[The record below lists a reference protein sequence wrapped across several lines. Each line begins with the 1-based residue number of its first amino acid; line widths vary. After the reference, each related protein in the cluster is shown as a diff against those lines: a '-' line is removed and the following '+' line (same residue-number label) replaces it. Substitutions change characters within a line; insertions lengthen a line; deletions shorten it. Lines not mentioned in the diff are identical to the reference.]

1 MQPYF
6 LPYLGYFHLV
16 DAVDAFVILDTV
28 KYPKGGWVNR
38 NRILIEGVDRWL
50 TLPVSSRASSISEKS
65 YVLDH
70 RDFIRIEKM
79 VSRAYSRSPRL
90 GEFQALLAE
99 WWHSPIRNVSETNMF
114 FVRGIMERLG
124 RVLPR
129 FVNASSVQTDGA
141 TGQDRILKIAQNLG
155 ATSYVNLIGGQRLYQ
170 KSAFNAVGM
179 ELFFV
184 RSQFREYTQ
193 KSPEFVPGLSV
204 LDLFLNETR
213 DAESWIGPE
222 SYSLFSPNSNEIT

>member
-16 DAVDAFVILDTV
+16 DAVDAFVIGDTV
-28 KYPKGGWVNR
+28 KYSNRGWVNR
-38 NRILIEGVDRWL
+38 NRILVEGIDTWL
-50 TLPVSSRASSISEKS
+50 TLPVSSSGWSISEKS
-65 YVLDH
+65 YVLDY
-70 RDFIRIEKM
+70 RDFIRLKKL
-79 VSRAYSRSPRL
+79 VSQAYPRSPRL

-114 FVRGIMERLG
+114 FLRGLLERLG

-129 FVNASSVQTDGA
+129 FVNASSVQTGGA
-141 TGQDRILKIAQNLG
+141 TGQDRVLQIAQNLG

-184 RSQFREYTQ
+184 RSQFLEYTQ

-204 LDLFLNETR
+204 LDFFLNETR

-222 SYSLFSPNSNEIT
+222 SYSLVAANSNEIT

>member
-16 DAVDAFVILDTV
+16 DAVDTFVIQDTV
-28 KYPKGGWVNR
+28 TYPKGGWVNR

-50 TLPVSSRASSISEKS
+50 TLPVSSSASSISEKS

-70 RDFIRIEKM
+70 RDFIRLERM
-79 VSRAYSRSPRL
+79 VSQAYSRSPRL
-90 GEFQALLAE
+90 GEFQSLLAE

-114 FVRGIMERLG
+114 FVRRFLERLG
-124 RVLPR
+124 RALPR
-129 FVNASSVQTDGA
+129 FVNASSVQTDG
-141 TGQDRILKIAQNLG
+141 TSGQDRVLEIAQNLG

-170 KSAFNAVGM
+170 KSAFNAAGM

-184 RSQFREYTQ
+184 RSQFSEYTQ

-204 LDLFLNETR
+204 LDFFLNETR

>member
-16 DAVDAFVILDTV
+16 DAVDTFVILDTV
-28 KYPKGGWVNR
+28 TYPKGGWVNR

-50 TLPVSSRASSISEKS
+50 TLPVSSSASSISEKS

-70 RDFIRIEKM
+70 RDFIRLERM
-79 VSRAYSRSPRL
+79 VSQAYSRSPRL
-90 GEFQALLAE
+90 GEFQSLLAE

-114 FVRGIMERLG
+114 FVRRFLERLG
-124 RVLPR
+124 RALPR
-129 FVNASSVQTDGA
+129 FVNASSVQTDG
-141 TGQDRILKIAQNLG
+141 TSGQDRVLEIAQNLG

-170 KSAFNAVGM
+170 KSAFNAAGM

-184 RSQFREYTQ
+184 RSQFSEYTQ

-204 LDLFLNETR
+204 LDFFLNETR

>member
-50 TLPVSSRASSISEKS
+50 TLPVSSSASSISDKS
-65 YVLDH
+65 YVVDH
-70 RDFIRIEKM
+70 RDVTGLQRM
-79 VSRAYSRSPRL
+79 VSRAYPRSPRL
-90 GEFQALLAE
+90 GEFQGLLAE
-99 WWHSPIRNVSETNMF
+99 WWHSPIRKVSETNMF

-129 FVNASSVQTDGA
+129 FVNASSIQTDGA
-141 TGQDRILKIAQNLG
+141 TGQERILKIAQNLG

-170 KSAFNAVGM
+170 KSAFNAAGM

-184 RSQFREYTQ
+184 RSQFLEYTQ

-204 LDLFLNETR
+204 LDFFLNETR

-222 SYSLFSPNSNEIT
+222 SYSLVAANSNEIT